1 MPKGSRCQ
9 MGSQVSDIID
19 IAIKLISMAIDLV
32 GPETGRKLLQ
42 DADVALVKAI
52 ADKAEALK
60 FPDEG

>member
-1 MPKGSRCQ
+1 